1 MESSAF
7 DGYNE
12 KMLSEFLHI
21 NPDVATMFGLH
32 DPYDRL
38 LPHGGFKRYKETDE
52 LLALWTVTASELG
65 QKEELS
71 VDQKLS
77 LEVLGRWREIY
88 RFGLYEY
95 PLWKMYPD
103 AFESI
108 FTILF
113 QMLVNDYAPLTD
125 RLSSI
130 CQRINQIPVYLAQ
143 FRTRFSEERIN
154 HEWVSSAIET
164 CERFPKFLESIR
176 EVSRSV
182 TDDTLAPSLNSGI
195 ELANEELVAHLS
207 WLHDLLQKPNLQFA
221 MGKTKFER
229 LMEIR
234 GLPLT
239 PDQILSLGERCIREL
254 KEERCMVA
262 ERLIP
267 GGSVIKVQAGI
278 NHDRPETF
286 EEALRVAAELMAEAR
301 EFVMKNGIATV
312 DEDAMAVVLETPEF
326 LRPIIPFAMCYPP
339 TRFDKQKKGVYFL
352 TRPNNPDDLGGF
364 CNKVTLINTAVHE
377 AFPGHFHQ
385 LALSTSKPWI
395 FDLPLAVWSADWGSG
410 VLPFA
415 TESVEGWALYCEQMM
430 LDHGYH
436 ESDEL
441 AFQILT
447 DAIFRACRIV
457 ADIKLAYG
465 EVTTKGI
472 AEWMAKETG
481 MPLDGLAADV
491 KFYAHSPGY
500 VLSYMVGRHLIYK
513 LRSDLESKLGPKFDE
528 MMFHDLV
535 ASYGVLPFSMVE
547 NVVRSQ
553 MMKLAERE

>member
-7 DGYNE
+7 DGLNK
-12 KMLSEFLHI
+12 KMLGEFMRI
-21 NPDVATMFGLH
+21 NPDVATLFGLH
-32 DPYDRL
+32 DPYDRF
-38 LPHGGFKRYKETDE
+38 LPHGGFKRYGETDE
-52 LLALWTVTASELG
+52 LLALWTVTASELA

-77 LEVLGRWREIY
+77 LEVLGQWREIY

-103 AFESI
+103 ALESI

-113 QMLVNDYAPLTD
+113 QMLVNDYAPLAD
-125 RLSSI
+125 RLSAI

-143 FRTRFSEERIN
+143 FRTRFSEEGVV
-154 HEWVSSAIET
+154 HEWVTSAIEA

-176 EVSRSV
+176 EVSKSV
-182 TDDTLAPSLNSGI
+182 TNDTLASSLDNGI
-195 ELANEELVAHLS
+195 RLTNEGLVAHLS
-207 WLHDLLQKPNLQFA
+207 WLRDLLKKPNLQFA

-234 GLPLT
+234 GLRLT
-239 PDQILSLGERCIREL
+239 PDQMLSLGERYIREL
-254 KEERCMVA
+254 KEKRATVA
-262 ERLIP
+262 ERLTP
-267 GGSVIKVQAGI
+267 GGYVDKVQARI
-278 NHDRPETF
+278 EHDHPGTF
-286 EEALRVAAELMAEAR
+286 EDALRVAGELMAEAR
-301 EFVMKNGIATV
+301 EFVIKNGISTV
-312 DEDAMAVVLETPEF
+312 DEDARAVVLETPEF

-339 TRFDKQKKGVYFL
+339 TRFDRQKKGVYFL

-364 CNKVTLINTAVHE
+364 CNRVTLINTAVHE

-395 FDLPLAVWSADWGSG
+395 FELPLAVWWADQGSI
-410 VLPFA
+410 LPFA

-465 EVTTKGI
+465 EATTKGI

-481 MPLDGLAADV
+481 MPLDGLAADA
-491 KFYAHSPGY
+491 KFYAHSPSY
-500 VLSYMVGRHLIYK
+500 VLSYMVGRHLIHE
-513 LRSDLESKLGPKFDE
+513 LRGDLEAKLGPKFE
-528 MMFHDLV
+528 ERMFHDLV
-535 ASYGVLPFSMVE
+535 ASYGVLPFCMME

-553 MMKLAERE
+553 MMKLAER